1 MMAIRNRRG
10 GKFEIT
16 DGIGFVYLAVLGVA
30 ILAGAGGLL
39 LKVASD
45 PLGMLES
52 ETALVLMLPLVIA
65 TLIGFASVCGGG
77 AKIGAQEIKRKWD
90 PHAKRDQ

>member
-1 MMAIRNRRG
+1 
-10 GKFEIT
+10 
-16 DGIGFVYLAVLGVA
+16 VYLLLLGGA

-77 AKIGAQEIKRKWD
+77 AKIGARQIEKSWD
-90 PHAKRDQ
+90 PHARKHQQAKEG